1 MNTYIFEAI
10 FILLGSA
17 GFSIA
22 TYIYEKKQKK
32 KKLIC
37 PLRASCDT
45 VIHSTHARFLG
56 IEVEKLGMAYYG
68 AILLLHALML
78 LNPTLYP
85 DTFAFLAI
93 LFSSGA
99 VLFSL
104 YLISVQAFVLRSWC
118 TWCVLS
124 AFTSIAIFIFTLLSP
139 FHGARELFTEYRYV
153 IVILHLIGV
162 ILGVGTATLSDILF
176 FRFLKD
182 YKIAEEESMTLGVL
196 SQVVWFALALLIISG
211 TALYVV
217 NADTLAHSGKFL
229 TKLIAIAVL
238 VINGF
243 LLNSLIAPSLVKIS
257 FIKDDPAND
266 TRFRKLRTLSFA
278 LGAISIVSW
287 YFIFVLGALRGMA
300 FDFKGLLTLYG
311 ALILV
316 AVVGSQIFGPRMLG
330 NSKNMYADKN
340 TTI

>member
-1 MNTYIFEAI
+1 MNIHLYEAI
-10 FILLGSA
+10 FILLGCV
-17 GFSIA
+17 GFAIA

-37 PLRASCDT
+37 PLRARCDT

-56 IEVEKLGMAYYG
+56 VEVEKLGMAYYG
-68 AILLLHALML
+68 VILLLHALML
-78 LNPTLYP
+78 LNPTFYP

-124 AFTSIAIFIFTLLSP
+124 AFTSIAIFVFTLLSP

-182 YKIAEEESMTLGVL
+182 FRISEEENMILGTL
-196 SQVVWFALALLIISG
+196 SQVVWFAIALLIISG

-229 TKLIAIAVL
+229 TKMIAVGVL

-257 FIKDDPAND
+257 FIKDDPMSD
-266 TRFRKLRTLSFA
+266 VRFKKLRSLSFA

-287 YFIFVLGALRGMA
+287 YFIFILGALRGMT
-300 FDFKGLLTLYG
+300 FDFMGLLTLYG
-311 ALILV
+311 SLILV
-316 AVVGSQIFGPRMLG
+316 AVAGSQIFGPRMLG
-330 NSKNMYADKN
+330 NSKNMYPDKK